1 MSLKSLEGKVSVEDL
16 VAIVALTQFLYSAH
30 NVVRGPLAC
39 LDGKAG
45 KAIKDMTD
53 TEILEIFGTELTQAQ
68 VSALATAFSS
78 VSTVFE
84 NVDSIIGLLPANDL
98 VEEID

>member
-1 MSLKSLEGKVSVEDL
+1 MSLKSLEGKVSAEDL
-16 VAIVALTQFLYSAH
+16 AAIVSLTQFLYSAH
-30 NVVRGPLAC
+30 NIVQGPLAG

-53 TEILEIFGTELTQAQ
+53 AEIVAIFGAELTQAQ

-84 NVDSIIGLLPANDL
+84 NVDSIIGLLPANDIA
-98 VEEID
+98 EEVG